1 MSKSY
6 CSLAALWIKKKLS
19 MSCQLMHEF
28 ALLFFS
34 TIWTPKEHIKFD
46 RGVQNC
52 INDLCFLGVVDGYC
66 N

>member
-1 MSKSY
+1 
-6 CSLAALWIKKKLS
+6 
-19 MSCQLMHEF
+19 MHEF

-52 INDLCFLGVVDGYC
+52 INDLCFLGVVEVIVTSI
-66 N
+66 